1 MFGGFRGGWRACL
14 TVCLCVTD
22 CGVMLIVLLLV
33 FSLSRVLVGFCW
45 CSCITVVV
53 TCRWCL
59 LTLLGFGSFAVV
71 CCFGGWLVG
80 WLGVCLGLFFV
91 LVWLFRLVLGLYWF
105 CLVVN
110 STIRGVFV
118 CRFA

>member
-1 MFGGFRGGWRACL
+1 MFGGFRDGWRACL
-14 TVCLCVTD
+14 TVCLCVTN
-22 CGVMLIVLLLV
+22 CGAMLIVLLLV

-59 LTLLGFGSFAVV
+59 LPLLGFGSFAVV

-80 WLGVCLGLFFV
+80 WLGVCLGLFLCWGGCLDWF
-91 LVWLFRLVLGLYWF
+91 WDCIGLFS
-105 CLVVN
+105 C
-110 STIRGVFV
+110 
-118 CRFA
+118 